1 MVDVRYSM
9 CAIQYLCPVE
19 ARGWDCSACTV
30 ASPIL
35 LPAHLPLSSQ
45 GHDAASESDALT
57 HLFVSG
63 RRRLLT
69 VLKGAW
75 HDFFFS
81 FYATQSGPNKHNT
94 YMWELKVGITCCHE
108 YCIPPIHVPCFCVCE
123 SSNSLLQI
131 PKSKR
136 GSGLSF
142 IFHADEDELGVDPFQ
157 CLCLHSLLVGIPAT
171 LSTTYT
177 HMAHTQTH
185 TLIQSW
191 GEKFK
196 CWGTEE
202 TRWRGRQL
210 DLTVWMMMTTS
221 GYQASPSAHTHPH
234 TC

>member
-1 MVDVRYSM
+1 MGDVRYSM

-94 YMWELKVGITCCHE
+94 YM
-108 YCIPPIHVPCFCVCE
+108 
-123 SSNSLLQI
+123 
-131 PKSKR
+131 
-136 GSGLSF
+136 
-142 IFHADEDELGVDPFQ
+142 
-157 CLCLHSLLVGIPAT
+157 
-171 LSTTYT
+171 
-177 HMAHTQTH
+177 
-185 TLIQSW
+185 
-191 GEKFK
+191 
-196 CWGTEE
+196 
-202 TRWRGRQL
+202 
-210 DLTVWMMMTTS
+210 
-221 GYQASPSAHTHPH
+221 
-234 TC
+234 

>member
-1 MVDVRYSM
+1 MGDVRYSM

-75 HDFFFS
+75 HDLFFS

-94 YMWELKVGITCCHE
+94 YMWELKVGITCAAMNIVSLRSMCH
-108 YCIPPIHVPCFCVCE
+108 VFVCVSHRTACCRYQNPNGGVGWASSFMLMRMNLAWTLFSVYVCTLSLSVSQQHFPQHTHTWLTHKHTHSYRAGGR
-123 SSNSLLQI
+123 SSNVEVQRR
-131 PKSKR
+131 R
-136 GSGLSF
+136 GGG
-142 IFHADEDELGVDPFQ
+142 AD
-157 CLCLHSLLVGIPAT
+157 
-171 LSTTYT
+171 
-177 HMAHTQTH
+177 
-185 TLIQSW
+185 SW
-191 GEKFK
+191 
-196 CWGTEE
+196 T
-202 TRWRGRQL
+202 
-210 DLTVWMMMTTS
+210 
-221 GYQASPSAHTHPH
+221 
-234 TC
+234 